1 MRKFRN
7 IIIIAGIGA
16 IALTA
21 CKPTEKNYRSA
32 YDVAVN
38 KREKA
43 AEALAADGL
52 VAEDAPRSQ
61 VVGGDTLYFVNE
73 VLKVDDGSTPLK
85 ALNVAVGVF
94 KMNTNARSG
103 ALALKDKGYDARAA
117 RALGDKWYILAGSF
131 DTMDETRAFLKR
143 FRKENPQYPYIGLSG
158 KPVIIRN

>member
-7 IIIIAGIGA
+7 IMIIAGIGA

-103 ALALKDKGYDARAA
+103 ALALKDKGYDACAA

-131 DTMDETRAFLKR
+131 DTIDETRAFLKR
-143 FRKENPQYPYIGLSG
+143 FREENPQYPYIGLSG